1 MLNPN
6 LDEIQLTKDD
16 YERYSRHLILPEVGV
31 EGQKRLKAASV
42 LCIGTGGLGSPLLL
56 YLAAAGIGR
65 IGIVDFDVVDT
76 SNLQR
81 QVIHGTSWV
90 GKPKIESAKNR
101 ILEINPYCQVDLYE
115 TRLSSENAL
124 DIIRPYDVV
133 VDGTDN
139 FPTRYLVNDA
149 CVLLDKPNVYGS
161 IFRFEGQAT
170 VFNYEGGPNYRDLYP
185 EPPPPGMVPSCA
197 EGGVLGI
204 LPGIIGVIQATET
217 VKIIMRQG
225 NTLSGRL
232 LLYNA
237 LEMKFREL
245 KLRPN
250 PVRPVIE
257 KLIDYEQFCGIP
269 QAQAEEAKQQME
281 LSEITVQELKELL
294 DSGADNFV
302 LLDVRNPNEYE
313 IAKIPGSVLVPLPDI
328 ENGDGVNKV
337 RELVNG
343 HRLIVHCKSGMRSAK
358 ALGILKQA
366 GIDGTNVK
374 GGILAWSKEVDPSV
388 PTY

>member
-6 LDEIQLTKDD
+6 LDEIQLISAE
-16 YERYSRHLILPEVGV
+16 YERYSRHLILPEVGL

-65 IGIVDFDVVDT
+65 IGIVDFDVVDH

-115 TRLSSENAL
+115 TRLSSENAI
-124 DIIRPYDVV
+124 DILTPYDVV

-149 CVLLDKPNVYGS
+149 CVLLNKPNVYGS

-185 EPPPPGMVPSCA
+185 EPPPPGLVPSCA

-204 LPGIIGVIQATET
+204 LPGVIGVIQATET
-217 VKIIMRQG
+217 VKIILGSGQ
-225 NTLSGRL
+225 TLSGRL

-237 LEMKFREL
+237 LNMTFREL

-250 PVRPVIE
+250 PVPPVIE
-257 KLIDYEQFCGIP
+257 KLIDYEEFCGIP
-269 QAQAEEAKQQME
+269 QAKAAEAEQQAAMPEISVQDLKQ
-281 LSEITVQELKELL
+281 LL
-294 DSGADNFV
+294 DRQPQDFV
-302 LLDVRNPNEYE
+302 LLDVRNLHEYE

-328 ENGDGVNKV
+328 ENGDGVAQVKA
-337 RELVNG
+337 LLNG
-343 HRLIVHCKSGMRSAK
+343 HRLIVHCKSGVRSAK
-358 ALGILKQA
+358 AIGLLKAA
-366 GIDGTNVK
+366 GLEGTNVT
-374 GGILAWSKEVDPSV
+374 GGILAWSREIDPSV
-388 PTY
+388 PQY

>member
-6 LDEIQLTKDD
+6 LDEIQLLPEE
-16 YERYSRHLILPEVGV
+16 YARYSRHLILPEVGL

-42 LCIGTGGLGSPLLL
+42 LCVGTGGLGSPLLL

-65 IGIVDFDVVDT
+65 IGIVDFDVVDH

-101 ILEINPYCQVDLYE
+101 IHEINPYCQVDLYN
-115 TRLSSENAL
+115 TALSAANAL
-124 DIIRPYDVV
+124 DIIRPYDIV

-170 VFNYEGGPNYRDLYP
+170 VFNYQGGPNYRDLYP

-217 VKIIMRQG
+217 VKIVLG
-225 NTLSGRL
+225 KGTTLSGRL
-232 LLYNA
+232 VLYDA

-257 KLIDYEQFCGIP
+257 ELIDYEQFCGIP
-269 QAQAEEAKQQME
+269 QAKAAEAEEQSMLAEM
-281 LSEITVQELKELL
+281 TVTELKALI
-294 DSGADNFV
+294 DSGAKDFV
-302 LLDVRNPNEYE
+302 LIDVRNPNEYD
-313 IAKIPGSVLVPLPDI
+313 IAKIPGAVLIPLPDI
-328 ENGDGVNKV
+328 EQGKGIEEVKA
-337 RELVNG
+337 LLNG
-343 HRLIVHCKSGMRSAK
+343 HRLIAHCKMGGRSAK
-358 ALGILKQA
+358 ALTILKEA
-366 GIDGTNVK
+366 GIEGTNVK
-374 GGILAWSKEVDPSV
+374 GGIQAWSREVDSSV
-388 PTY
+388 LEY

>member
-16 YERYSRHLILPEVGV
+16 YERYSRHLILPEVGLD
-31 EGQKRLKAASV
+31 GQKKLKAASV

-65 IGIVDFDVVDT
+65 IGIVDFDVVDH

-81 QVIHGTSWV
+81 QIIHGTSWV

-101 ILEINPYCQVDLYE
+101 ILEINPYCQIDLYE

-124 DIIRPYDVV
+124 SIAEPYDIVI
-133 VDGTDN
+133 DGTDN

-149 CVLLDKPNVYGS
+149 CVLLNKPNVYGS

-185 EPPPPGMVPSCA
+185 EPPPPGLVPSCA

-204 LPGIIGVIQATET
+204 LPGIIGVIQATEAI
-217 VKIIMRQG
+217 KIVLGQG
-225 NTLSGRL
+225 TTLSGRL
-232 LLYNA
+232 LLFDA

-257 KLIDYEQFCGIP
+257 KLIDYEMFCGIP
-269 QAQAEEAKQQME
+269 QAKAQEEKQQADMAE
-281 LSEITVQELKELL
+281 MSVVDLKQLI
-294 DSGADNFV
+294 DSDADDYV

-313 IAKIPGSVLVPLPDI
+313 IARIPGSVLVPLPDI
-328 ENGDGVNKV
+328 ENGQGVEKV
-337 RELVNG
+337 RSLVNG
-343 HRLIVHCKSGMRSAK
+343 HRLIVHCKMGGRSAK
-358 ALGILKQA
+358 AISILKGA
-366 GIDGTNVK
+366 GIDGTNVT
-374 GGILAWSKEVDPSV
+374 GGIQAWSREVDASV
-388 PTY
+388 PEY

>member
-1 MLNPN
+1 MLDPDLNN
-6 LDEIQLTKDD
+6 VQLTPDD

-31 EGQKRLKAASV
+31 DGQKRLKAASV
-42 LCIGTGGLGSPLLL
+42 LCIGTGGLGAPLLL

-90 GKPKIESAKNR
+90 GKPKIESAKAR
-101 ILEINPYCQVDLYE
+101 ILEINPYCQIDLYN
-115 TRLSSENAL
+115 THLSSANAL
-124 DIIRPYDVV
+124 EIMAPYDIV

-149 CVLLDKPNVYGS
+149 CVLLGKPNVYGS

-170 VFNYEGGPNYRDLYP
+170 VFNYQDGPNYRDLYP
-185 EPPPPGMVPSCA
+185 EPPPPGLVPSCA

-217 VKIIMRQG
+217 VKIILGQG

-232 LLYNA
+232 LLYDA
-237 LEMKFREL
+237 LKMSFREL

-257 KLIDYEQFCGIP
+257 KLIDYEMFCGIP
-269 QAQAEEAKQQME
+269 QATATESQAQIA
-281 LSEITVQELKELL
+281 EITVTELKAII
-294 DSGADNFV
+294 DSGASDYLIV
-302 LLDVRNPNEYE
+302 DVRNPNEWE
-313 IAKIPGSVLVPLPDI
+313 IGKIPNTVSISLPEI
-328 ENGDGVNKV
+328 ENGNGVDKV
-337 RELVNG
+337 KSLLGDRK
-343 HRLIVHCKSGMRSAK
+343 LIVHCKMGGRSAK

-366 GIDGTNVK
+366 GLDGLNVK
-374 GGILAWSKEVDPSV
+374 GGINAWSQEIDPSI
-388 PTY
+388 PKY

>member
-6 LDEIQLTKDD
+6 LDEIQLLPEE
-16 YERYSRHLILPEVGV
+16 YARYSRHLILPEVGL

-42 LCIGTGGLGSPLLL
+42 LCVGTGGLGSPLLL

-65 IGIVDFDVVDT
+65 IGIVDFDVVDH

-101 ILEINPYCQVDLYE
+101 IHEINPYCQVDLYE
-115 TRLSSENAL
+115 TALSSANAL
-124 DIIRPYDVV
+124 DIIRPYDIV

-217 VKIIMRQG
+217 VKIVLG
-225 NTLSGRL
+225 KGTTLSGRL
-232 LLYNA
+232 VLYNA

-269 QAQAEEAKQQME
+269 QAQAAEAEQQRMFDE
-281 LSEITVQELKELL
+281 MTVTELKQLI
-294 DSGADNFV
+294 DSGAQDFV
-302 LLDVRNPNEYE
+302 LIDVRNPNEYE
-313 IAKIPGSVLVPLPDI
+313 IAKIPGSILIPLPDI
-328 ENGDGVNKV
+328 EQGKGIEQVKAA
-337 RELVNG
+337 LNG
-343 HRLIVHCKSGMRSAK
+343 HRLIAHCKMGGRSAK
-358 ALGILKQA
+358 ALAILKEA
-366 GIDGTNVK
+366 GIKGTNVK
-374 GGILAWSKEVDPSV
+374 GGIQAWSREVDSSV
-388 PTY
+388 LEY